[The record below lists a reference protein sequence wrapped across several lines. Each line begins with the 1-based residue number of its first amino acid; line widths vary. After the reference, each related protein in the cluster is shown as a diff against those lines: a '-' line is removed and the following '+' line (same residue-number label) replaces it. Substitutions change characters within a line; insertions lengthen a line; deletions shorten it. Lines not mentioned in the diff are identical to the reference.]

1 DALMLLGLLPEGEAA
16 GAGPV
21 PRSPWQQ
28 LFDALLSAR
37 RATRIHVAGQT
48 FWVAAE
54 QLPMAAIIHPGHRPE
69 PDIAIP
75 ARHAARNL
83 ARAEAIRELL
93 RGRLQATGP
102 VTAPQLAAALALTV
116 EDIDLALLALE
127 SEGFVMR
134 GQFT

>member
-1 DALMLLGLLPEGEAA
+1 DDAPLEERRTQAVAARRWLDPESAAQFGQLDPAAIDAVREEAWPDPVTADELHDALMLLGLLPEGEAA

-69 PDIAIP
+69 PDI
-75 ARHAARNL
+75 
-83 ARAEAIRELL
+83 
-93 RGRLQATGP
+93 
-102 VTAPQLAAALALTV
+102 
-116 EDIDLALLALE
+116 
-127 SEGFVMR
+127 
-134 GQFT
+134 